1 MERLGEGKG
10 GWLRTEGR
18 DSYLDEIINLK
29 LYQINIWHFDG
40 LKTHFPWIQFLKM
53 RRGRART
60 TCWRELRGGA
70 KALPR
75 SWDPQ
80 FRGSSKS
87 MGTSWFNNFSFRY
100 LSSSIFPVFQLLSPE
115 LFAVLDCTVPHR
127 DLSPTRAIGLVSIS
141 DYFGLLVPSKNY
153 WFDFKSIS
161 FGQSL
166 VKVERQQVNFWN
178 LPGHNHHNIEL

>member
-1 MERLGEGKG
+1 
-10 GWLRTEGR
+10 
-18 DSYLDEIINLK
+18 
-29 LYQINIWHFDG
+29 
-40 LKTHFPWIQFLKM
+40 M

-115 LFAVLDCTVPHR
+115 LFAVLNCTVPHR
-127 DLSPTRAIGLVSIS
+127 DLSPTRAIGLVFQSPAMVIPPYSPINQDYSSGGRIKSYCILFEDIYYSLESLAHLNWTTSSIYS
-141 DYFGLLVPSKNY
+141 WKLEIGGTEQPIKDI
-153 WFDFKSIS
+153 WFI
-161 FGQSL
+161 
-166 VKVERQQVNFWN
+166 
-178 LPGHNHHNIEL
+178 

>member
-1 MERLGEGKG
+1 
-10 GWLRTEGR
+10 
-18 DSYLDEIINLK
+18 
-29 LYQINIWHFDG
+29 
-40 LKTHFPWIQFLKM
+40 M

-100 LSSSIFPVFQLLSPE
+100 LSSSIFPVFQLLSLE

-127 DLSPTRAIGLVSIS
+127 DLSPTRAIGLVTMPMPSSSNGKQQKPSLYFYEKKCFLVFPSTIQYYKRTRTFSQPFPVKPTKPNVWVKDPSLENDLLHARLWWLS
-141 DYFGLLVPSKNY
+141 DP
-153 WFDFKSIS
+153 
-161 FGQSL
+161 
-166 VKVERQQVNFWN
+166 ERK
-178 LPGHNHHNIEL
+178 